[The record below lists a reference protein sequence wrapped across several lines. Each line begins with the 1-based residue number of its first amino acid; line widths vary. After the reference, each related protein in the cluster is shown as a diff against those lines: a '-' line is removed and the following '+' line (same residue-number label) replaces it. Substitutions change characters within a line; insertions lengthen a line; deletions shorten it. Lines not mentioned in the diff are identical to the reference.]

1 MWYEFDT
8 CKYWIDY
15 LYSEYKHDIGSI
27 ANIYTCV
34 TEEGC
39 LFSENFN
46 DVLIWKPISELHH
59 LLRFSLENVT
69 VTQNALNDCW
79 MLVDGAHV

>member
-1 MWYEFDT
+1 MVYKIIYCLTMWYEFDT

-34 TEEGC
+34 TEEGR
-39 LFSENFN
+39 LFSG
-46 DVLIWKPISELHH
+46 IS
-59 LLRFSLENVT
+59 T
-69 VTQNALNDCW
+69 
-79 MLVDGAHV
+79 MY